1 VPQVSAEQAV
11 TLLPPRPGLDSF
23 PAMERWHNDRERG
36 DADPVVRTA
45 VDNVTR
51 NLAALSASEIVQ
63 LVLYPEPLAGWA
75 EGAGVDES
83 QVANLFRRHRIYAR
97 VRQLLAERLGVPL
110 TVLAH
115 LVDAA
120 PAAPST
126 HRSAIH
132 AEVLRSAGLPS
143 TDERPPIDW
152 RSPPYPGYREGTNP
166 LERLALASLTAGA
179 ASMPSSRIVG
189 YALWPES
196 LAGFAAR
203 SGRFTLG
210 QLLTALSGL
219 RRADYI
225 ETALARRL
233 NLSRG
238 SLERFIVASRRDPF
252 TPAAA
257 S

>member
-1 VPQVSAEQAV
+1 
-11 TLLPPRPGLDSF
+11 
-23 PAMERWHNDRERG
+23 MERGTERGADGLTWRNDRERG
-36 DADPVVRTA
+36 TADPVVRLA
-45 VDNVTR
+45 VDNVAR

-63 LVLYPEPLAGWA
+63 LVLYPEPLAAWA
-75 EGAGVDES
+75 EEARVDES

-97 VRQLLAERLGVPL
+97 VRQLLTTRLGVPL
-110 TVLAH
+110 AVLAH
-115 LVDAA
+115 LIDAVPA
-120 PAAPST
+120 PPST
-126 HRSAIH
+126 HRSPAH
-132 AEVLRSAGLPS
+132 AAVLEAAGLPPA
-143 TDERPPIDW
+143 DDRPPIDW
-152 RSPPYPGYREGTNP
+152 RAPPYPRYREGTNP

-179 ASMPSSRIVG
+179 ASMPSSRVVG

-233 NLSRG
+233 NLSRAA
-238 SLERFIVASRRDPF
+238 LERFIASSKRDPF
-252 TPAAA
+252 VSAAL

>member
-1 VPQVSAEQAV
+1 
-11 TLLPPRPGLDSF
+11 
-23 PAMERWHNDRERG
+23 MERWQNDRERG
-36 DADPVVRTA
+36 DADPVLRAA

-51 NLAALSASEIVQ
+51 NVAALSASEIVQ
-63 LVLYPEPLAGWA
+63 LVLYPQPLAGWA

-83 QVANLFRRHRIYAR
+83 QVANLFRRHRRYAR

-110 TVLAH
+110 LVLGH
-115 LVDAA
+115 LIDAA
-120 PAAPST
+120 PAPPST
-126 HRSAIH
+126 HRSAAH
-132 AEVLRSAGLPS
+132 AEVLRAAGLSVP
-143 TDERPPIDW
+143 DERPPIDW
-152 RSPPYPGYREGTNP
+152 REPPYPTYREGTNP
-166 LERLALASLTAGA
+166 LERLALASLAAGV

-219 RRADYI
+219 RRSDSI

-233 NLSRG
+233 NVSRG
-238 SLERFIVASRRDPF
+238 VLDRFIASAKREAVVPAVVA
-252 TPAAA
+252 
-257 S
+257 

>member
-1 VPQVSAEQAV
+1 
-11 TLLPPRPGLDSF
+11 
-23 PAMERWHNDRERG
+23 MERWHNDRERG

-45 VDNVTR
+45 VDNITR
-51 NLAALSASEIVQ
+51 NVAALSGSEIVQ
-63 LVLYPEPLAGWA
+63 LVLYPEPLAAWA

-97 VRQLLAERLGVPL
+97 VRQLLTDRLGVPL
-110 TVLAH
+110 AVLAH
-115 LVDAA
+115 LIDAA
-120 PAAPST
+120 AASPT
-126 HRSAIH
+126 IHRSAAH
-132 AEVLRSAGLPS
+132 AEVLRAAGLAVG
-143 TDERPPIDW
+143 DERAPIDW
-152 RSPPYPGYREGTNP
+152 RSPPYPRYREGTNP
-166 LERLALASLTAGA
+166 LERLALAGLAAGA
-179 ASMPSSRIVG
+179 ASMPSSRVVG

-210 QLLTALSGL
+210 QVLTALSGL

-238 SLERFIVASRRDPF
+238 ALERFIASSKRDPYM
-252 TPAAA
+252 PAALA
-257 S
+257 